1 MQKPEMVREVH
12 STTEKGCEPF
22 GGCFGWL
29 SEWRACPTHTVA
41 ALCELSEQLL
51 QARLYKSQKAHTSST

>member
-1 MQKPEMVREVH
+1 MNL
-12 STTEKGCEPF
+12 S

-29 SEWRACPTHTVA
+29 SEWRACPTHAVA